1 MHRHVID
8 RWTDTT
14 VFRCMLVISAM
25 AVLPVL
31 FMGVTTTLF
40 GAVVM
45 IAGRFDSELGLGSVA
60 IGLLSLGG
68 ALGFLG
74 YQRAHWGVKDPL
86 LHNMTVTLVFL
97 AAGVLAAL
105 SVAGF
110 VVAMS
115 ISGSLEPWG
124 SDLWLI
130 VPSALFAAANL
141 VWAFS
146 GVAWMQR
153 LLTRYAEQT
162 GRAFD
167 GLPVVL
173 LSTAIA
179 LVIAATLKT
188 ITL

>member
-1 MHRHVID
+1 MHRRVID
-8 RWTDTT
+8 RLTDTA
-14 VFRCMLVISAM
+14 VFRCMLVISAI

-31 FMGVTTTLF
+31 FMGVTTTFF

-45 IAGRFDSELGLGSVA
+45 LGGHSDWALESASLA
-60 IGLLSLGG
+60 IPLLSIGG

-74 YQRAHWGVKDPL
+74 YQRAHWGLKDPS

-110 VVAMS
+110 VLVTAFA
-115 ISGSLEPWG
+115 GWFDPWG
-124 SDLWLI
+124 PERWWALA
-130 VPSALFAAANL
+130 ALFAAANL
-141 VWAFS
+141 VWAFA
-146 GVAWMQR
+146 GIAWMQR
-153 LLTRYAEQT
+153 LLDGYAEKT